1 MSIRRIGRMKKLTYY
16 EKRGPKAIILFHAYT
31 SSPLDVLSLGRA
43 LAREDY
49 TVYMPTFDGH
59 GLSDPDELLNYGIN
73 DWIKNGEDAYQKL
86 VNDGYK
92 NISVFGLSLGGI
104 IATDLMLKHD
114 VTAYG
119 AFSSPLMPNQE
130 TNIASYFWQWYQ
142 AKKKALGATET
153 DITSQEKRVFE
164 EINEILHGIN
174 THVIEMAQ
182 EYGKVSLPIFLGQG
196 RLDGMIESTEVRKLK
211 KEFKQVDV
219 DFHCYQKAP
228 HVITTGRAGMDLRK
242 DLLAFLEKNV

>member
-1 MSIRRIGRMKKLTYY
+1 MKKLTYY
-16 EKRGPKAIILFHAYT
+16 EKRDPKAIILFHAYT
-31 SSPLDVLSLGRA
+31 SSPLDVLGLGRA
-43 LAREDY
+43 LARKDY

-59 GLSDPDELLNYGIN
+59 GLDNPDEILNYGIN

-86 VNDGYK
+86 VNDGYE

-119 AFSSPLMPNQE
+119 AFSSPLMPNQK
-130 TNIASYFWQWYQ
+130 TNIPSYFWQWYK
-142 AKKKALGATET
+142 AKKKKMNATET
-153 DITSQEKRVFE
+153 EISSQKNRVLE
-164 EINEILHGIN
+164 RINEILQEIN
-174 THVIEMAQ
+174 NHVIEMAKS
-182 EYGKVSLPIFLGQG
+182 YGEVSLPIFLGQG

-211 KEFKQVDV
+211 KEFKQADV

-228 HVITTGRAGMDLRK
+228 HVITTGRAGIDLRK

>member
-1 MSIRRIGRMKKLTYY
+1 MTYY
-16 EKRGPKAIILFHAYT
+16 EQRGPKAIILFHAYT

-43 LAREDY
+43 LARENY

-59 GLSDPDELLNYGIN
+59 GLDNPDEILNYGID

-86 VNDGYK
+86 VDDGYT

-114 VTAYG
+114 VTTYG
-119 AFSSPLMPNQE
+119 AFSSPLMPNQK
-130 TNIASYFWQWYQ
+130 TNIPSYFWQWYQ
-142 AKKKALGATET
+142 AKKQKLGFTE
-153 DITSQEKRVFE
+153 IEYIGEKQQVMERIAEV
-164 EINEILHGIN
+164 LHGVN
-174 THVIEMAQ
+174 NHVIEMAK
-182 EYGKVSLPIFLGQG
+182 EYEHVTIPVFLGQG

-211 KEFKQVDV
+211 KEFKQADV

-228 HVITTGRAGMDLRK
+228 HVITTGRAGVDLRK
-242 DLLAFLEKNV
+242 DLLVFLERNV

>member
-1 MSIRRIGRMKKLTYY
+1 MRIRIGRLKKLTYY

-31 SSPLDVLSLGRA
+31 SSPIDVLSLGRA

-59 GLSDPDELLNYGIN
+59 GLDNPDEILKYGIE
-73 DWIKNGEDAYQKL
+73 DWIQNGEDAYQKL
-86 VNDGYK
+86 VNDGYE

-130 TNIASYFWQWYQ
+130 TNIPNYFWSWYQ
-142 AKKKALGATET
+142 AKKKKLGATET
-153 DITSQEKRVFE
+153 EITSQKDRVFE
-164 EINEILHGIN
+164 RINEILKGIN
-174 THVIEMAQ
+174 NHVVDMAK
-182 EYGKVSLPIFLGQG
+182 EYGNVKLPIFLGQG

-228 HVITTGRAGMDLRK
+228 HVITTGRAGTDLRK
-242 DLLAFLEKNV
+242 DLLVFLEKNV